1 MRQVLKLCR
10 PESDKQVPG
19 VADVEAGPLHAFYSL
34 FLFGNVPFALGHVPF
49 GFRKMP

>member
-10 PESDKQVPG
+10 PESDKQVQG
-19 VADVEAGPLHAFYSL
+19 VADVEAGRSHAFNPM